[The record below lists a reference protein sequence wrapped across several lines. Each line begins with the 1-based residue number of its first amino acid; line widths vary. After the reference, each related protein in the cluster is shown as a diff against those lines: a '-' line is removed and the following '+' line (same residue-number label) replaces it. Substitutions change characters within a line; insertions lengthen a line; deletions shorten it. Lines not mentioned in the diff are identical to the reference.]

1 MAAFK
6 YYDGTNWVEL
16 LKSSDISAW
25 AKATTKPSYS
35 ASEISGILPHSGN
48 ARSNL
53 GDPTVYE
60 TGIIDSEFTNK
71 TMAYTPSYVK
81 IYRSSDGSSLTEAT
95 EYGDSHKKA
104 LLVGDASTDL
114 SIPVNNYLVIELTA
128 NSYVYLN
135 MLYIYNSTSGTNF
148 QYRIDISY
156 NKSSWTTWVNYG
168 DRQST
173 WPGHTVIRHSTISFM
188 QNGTQGTHYGAVR
201 VWIKCIKVSDSY
213 TTGHVYKL
221 QWWGGYPSGRRTY
234 FYVDENQNHS
244 FPAGVSA
251 SSFTEAGTALSSKY
265 LVLTGGT
272 MTGMLTVKS
281 PIFGYEYNVN
291 NNNAAFI
298 LDKPGANCSGIG
310 SHAET
315 DTIYFGACGL
325 TGAWVDTYKQKW
337 KVNGTIIEDGT
348 ALADKYL
355 GKTAKAT
362 DADKLDGQDSAY
374 YLNYNNFTN
383 TPSISNATITIKQ
396 SGRTDQTFTLNGSA
410 TTINLDNTT
419 YSVATTSANG
429 LMSSTD
435 KTRLNN
441 IWNIWSADGTD
452 DTLVNKVEEVLTVF
466 NNFPESS
473 NLVELLAAKVP
484 TSRTINSKALTG
496 DITLTYSD
504 VGAASSDHD
513 HTLSIGN
520 GPVSPT
526 YSLDPGTSYNLTAG
540 GKTISFRFY
549 GDGNTCNTAG
559 ISKKAST
566 KLYLIGSES
575 FTYGSATDAGTT
587 YVNDGVYIDSDNAL
601 YAGGE
606 KVVVTSDSRLSNA
619 RTPTA
624 HASSSTT
631 YGVGTSSNYGHVKLG
646 AANQNGATAADG
658 VAAPNGHT
666 HSQYV
671 TSSGVTSVAT
681 SGTGLSGGTI
691 TTSGTITLD
700 SSSAGNAAANKVV
713 LRNAAGSIQ
722 SEKLAISSGTTTK
735 ATMQYNSTEDCI
747 EFVFA

>member
-25 AKATTKPSYS
+25 AKASSKPSYTLD
-35 ASEISGILPHSGN
+35 EI
-48 ARSNL
+48 
-53 GDPTVYE
+53 T
-60 TGIIDSEFTNK
+60 
-71 TMAYTPSYVK
+71 
-81 IYRSSDGSSLTEAT
+81 DGSTRKLA
-95 EYGDSHKKA
+95 K
-104 LLVGDASTDL
+104 
-114 SIPVNNYLVIELTA
+114 YLPLAGGAMTGGITL
-128 NSYVYLN
+128 
-135 MLYIYNSTSGTNF
+135 
-148 QYRIDISY
+148 
-156 NKSSWTTWVNYG
+156 
-168 DRQST
+168 
-173 WPGHTVIRHSTISFM
+173 
-188 QNGTQGTHYGAVR
+188 QNGTSAWNSNGILFSQGSHLGENSNGDIGIYPKSNFFIRPMSDGAPSGYGLRMTGSDFSPTTNKSMSLGTASYMYDNIYGAA
-201 VWIKCIKVSDSY
+201 IY
-213 TTGHVYKL
+213 
-221 QWWGGYPSGRRTY
+221 
-234 FYVDENQNHS
+234 EN
-244 FPAGVSA
+244 
-251 SSFTEAGTALSSKY
+251 GTALSNKY
-265 LVLTGGT
+265 QPKGT
-272 MTGMLTVKS
+272 
-281 PIFGYEYNVN
+281 Y
-291 NNNAAFI
+291 A
-298 LDKPGANCSGIG
+298 
-310 SHAET
+310 
-315 DTIYFGACGL
+315 
-325 TGAWVDTYKQKW
+325 
-337 KVNGTIIEDGT
+337 GT
-348 ALADKYL
+348 A
-355 GKTAKAT
+355 
-362 DADKLDGQDSAY
+362 
-374 YLNYNNFTN
+374 
-383 TPSISNATITIKQ
+383 
-396 SGRTDQTFTLNGSA
+396 
-410 TTINLDNTT
+410 
-419 YSVATTSANG
+419 VATTSANG

-435 KTRLNN
+435 KNRLNS
-441 IWNIWSADGTD
+441 IWNVWSADGTD

-504 VGAASSDHD
+504 VGAASSGHD

-526 YSLDPGTSYNLTAG
+526 YTLNPGTSYNLNAG
-540 GKTISFRFY
+540 GQTISFKFY

-691 TTSGTITLD
+691 TSTGTITLD

-713 LRNAAGSIQ
+713 LRNASGSIQ

-735 ATMQYNSTEDCI
+735 ATMQYNTTDDCI